1 MEDIQLH
8 YASEEECIK
17 WLNVVGI
24 SAQRSKEYLKN
35 KIPNFR
41 QIHKLIDSKSKESV
55 WVSMKFKSKWQA
67 KWSAAIEE
75 LFLIISSNYKRSIS
89 SIIKEKKRDIRISK

>member
-1 MEDIQLH
+1 MFQKFKGKNMEDIQLH

-17 WLNVVGI
+17 CLNVVGI
-24 SAQRSKEYLKN
+24 SAQRSKEYLKS

-55 WVSMKFKSKWQA
+55 
-67 KWSAAIEE
+67 
-75 LFLIISSNYKRSIS
+75 
-89 SIIKEKKRDIRISK
+89 